1 MNHVF
6 RYFMSYL
13 KSLTTT
19 QNYLNYFKDNIFSTF
34 FFQICKDGSFKT
46 SKTKNKQLKNSTNN
60 FKRINISVNEMGK
73 FEKKELTKYKTFTKR
88 TCYSWYDCL
97 INYIYKLIKK
107 SGLC

>member
-1 MNHVF
+1 MCNFVAHTSYISCISLTNYVSHIYMNHVF
-6 RYFMSYL
+6 RYFMNYL

-60 FKRINISVNEMGK
+60 FKRINIFVNEIGR
-73 FEKKELTKYKTFTKR
+73 FEKK
-88 TCYSWYDCL
+88 
-97 INYIYKLIKK
+97 N
-107 SGLC
+107 